1 MSTRGKALT
10 STAVIATIALFVC
23 SLLFAVESVIRNSKI
38 YEIALIEAGHSPC
51 VATRVGTPFKPGWL
65 VAGNM
70 QESDTVGSAHLEI
83 PVKGIK
89 GKGSI
94 FVSAEKQNGI
104 WRIDELLLVQ
114 EGKETRITPDSS
126 PAACE

>member
-1 MSTRGKALT
+1 
-10 STAVIATIALFVC
+10 
-23 SLLFAVESVIRNSKI
+23 
-38 YEIALIEAGHSPC
+38 
-51 VATRVGTPFKPGWL
+51 
-65 VAGNM
+65 M